1 MLTATKVSVNRK
13 SLRPLNI
20 FDNDEIDDNTLLTC
34 VKKQRRHIMIRAT
47 GNYGRETGKFP
58 SPVRLKYQS
67 NTIFV
72 RDLLCDATNYV

>member
-34 VKKQRRHIMIRAT
+34 VKKTKTTHYDQGH
-47 GNYGRETGKFP
+47 REL
-58 SPVRLKYQS
+58 RLRNWKIPLPCQIEVSIKHY
-67 NTIFV
+67 I
-72 RDLLCDATNYV
+72 CA